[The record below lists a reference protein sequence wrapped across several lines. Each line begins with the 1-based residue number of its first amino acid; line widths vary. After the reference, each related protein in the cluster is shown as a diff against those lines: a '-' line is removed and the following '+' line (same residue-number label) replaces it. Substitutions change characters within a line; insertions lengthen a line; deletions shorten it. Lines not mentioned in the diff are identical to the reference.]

1 MIYHEKSKAK
11 SDRAMV
17 LVTDIEAFEASAIAM
32 VKASPKQ
39 THLTTKFRKTG
50 PVFTLKITDG
60 RQCIRL
66 KITKTEGI
74 RSAQKVI
81 ASLMHAMTSA
91 ELHQ

>member
-1 MIYHEKSKAK
+1 
-11 SDRAMV
+11 MV
-17 LVTDIEAFEASAIAM
+17 LVTDIDAFEASAIAM

-60 RQCIRL
+60 RQCIRM
-66 KITKTEGI
+66 KIMKTEGI